1 MTDVAIVKQE
11 FDETLGYIRQ
21 DLRWLLEKRS
31 SLNYTIALLVGC
43 GCEMLAACAGDKKRL
58 GERVFAEL
66 LPTTSEL
73 QALADRLYA
82 ALRDGLA
89 HGFDTKHL
97 RVDGKE
103 HQIYLSSLG
112 AQGFTIV
119 KNERGI
125 GLQIGIGALAEGL
138 CAKITEF
145 EGRLTHD
152 EDARRH
158 FMDARQRSADLNT
171 TEAAAW
177 RVLVA
182 THLAETVDR
191 PPMPF

>member
-1 MTDVAIVKQE
+1 MTDFGVVKRE

-21 DLRWLLEKRS
+21 DLRWLLEKQS
-31 SLNYTIALLVGC
+31 GLNYTIALLIGC

-66 LPTTSEL
+66 LPPTAEL
-73 QALADRLYA
+73 QALADRLYS

-97 RVDGKE
+97 RVDGTE

-112 AQGFTIV
+112 AQEFSIV

-125 GLQIGIGALAEGL
+125 GLRMGIRTLAEGL

-145 EGRLTHD
+145 EARLTHD
-152 EDARRH
+152 EAVRRR
-158 FMDARQRSADLNT
+158 FMDARQRVADLNA

-177 RVLVA
+177 RALVA
-182 THLAETVDR
+182 IHSAV
-191 PPMPF
+191 